1 METKTI
7 RNKPV
12 EAFLSYLEVE
22 RGRSANT
29 IDNYRFYLTRFFD
42 WVSQAKKR
50 RVPIKPQEINLPL
63 IRQYRIYLNR
73 LSTMDGEPL
82 KKNTQNYHLIAL
94 RSFLKF
100 LAKQDM
106 KSLSSEKIELA
117 KMPERMV
124 NFLDEDEIKRLLE
137 APVKSLNEK
146 PKLGDLRDKSILETL
161 FSTGLRVSELC
172 RLKRDDISLK
182 KKKGAIEFT
191 IRGKGK
197 KVRVVF
203 LSEQAAFWL
212 KEYLDKRIDVSPWMF
227 VRMDKAA
234 ASLAKRD
241 EDPMTPRSMQRMV
254 AKYTRIAGIAKQITP
269 HTLRHSFATDL
280 LSNDA
285 DIRTVQVMLGHSSIT
300 TTQVYTHITDKHLR
314 EVHNR
319 CHNKKAIKK

>member
-7 RNKPV
+7 KNKSV

-42 WVSQAKKR
+42 WASQTQKR
-50 RVPIKPQEINLPL
+50 RIPIKPQDINLPL

-73 LSTMDGEPL
+73 ISTIDGEPL

-100 LAKQDM
+100 LAKSDV
-106 KSLSSEKIELA
+106 KSLASEKIELA

-124 NFLDEDEIKRLLE
+124 NFLDEDEISRLLE
-137 APVKSLNEK
+137 APVKDIREN
-146 PKLGDLRDKSILETL
+146 PKLGDIRDKAILETL

-172 RLKRDDISLK
+172 CLKRNDISLK

-191 IRGKGK
+191 VRGKGK

-203 LSEQAAFWL
+203 LSERATFWL
-212 KEYLDKRIDVSPWMF
+212 KEYLDRRSDVSPWMF

-234 ASLAKRD
+234 GSLIKRD
-241 EDPMTPRSMQRMV
+241 EHPMTPRSMQRMV
-254 AKYTRIAGIAKQITP
+254 AKYAIIAGIAKQITP

-285 DIRTVQVMLGHSSIT
+285 DIRTVQAMLGHSSIT

-314 EVHNR
+314 EAHNR
-319 CHNKKAIKK
+319 CHNRKKR